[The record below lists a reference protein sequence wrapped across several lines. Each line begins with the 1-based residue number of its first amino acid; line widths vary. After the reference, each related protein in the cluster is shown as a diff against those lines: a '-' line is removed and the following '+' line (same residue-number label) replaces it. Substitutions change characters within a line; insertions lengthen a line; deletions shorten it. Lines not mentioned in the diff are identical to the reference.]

1 LLLYKRRIST
11 DSVPIAPSRLAAN
24 SQDRGFLAPEFEVQ
38 NLTFPAATALVPQP
52 EASRIGIGRDW
63 YKLSGNFPTGTSFT
77 WGINLK
83 ALNVTE
89 TVAQGAQ
96 LVGSPIYRATWPEVG
111 GELDPLE
118 LKLIVIDAVS
128 LSTMTFTVRA
138 LRRLH
143 MFDST
148 GSRWETRQ
156 AVPDS

>member
-1 LLLYKRRIST
+1 MSSSHKHRRCSDFI
-11 DSVPIAPSRLAAN
+11 PIAHAPLAAN

-63 YKLSGNFPTGTSFT
+63 YKLSGNLPAGTSFT

-96 LVGSPIYRATWPEVG
+96 LVSVLICRATWPEV
-111 GELDPLE
+111 
-118 LKLIVIDAVS
+118 VFAYS
-128 LSTMTFTVRA
+128 S
-138 LRRLH
+138 
-143 MFDST
+143 
-148 GSRWETRQ
+148 
-156 AVPDS
+156 